1 MEETMNAA
9 ETIEEEAKHA
19 EVIELRARIVVD
31 ERPWW
36 LKLEVTR
43 YARKWT
49 AGKVDQ
55 WGPQYAA
62 RASDFKQPTVA
73 KALAHAKAQLAD
85 AELRPGTVEIS
96 VKKGRVTG
104 AKLKDEAL
112 EALCEAWGIAVPDAK
127 ALKAA
132 QKEFREEKKTE
143 KAEKA
148 GLKQKVKDQEAKRVA
163 AAQVESRPDEKVTDL
178 PSFLKGIESRADRS
192 KLRKALKMLK
202 ADRFELFNDVRDTE
216 VIGVVKS
223 QTDAKLRYACR
234 LGADGSYSCCTQNL
248 NVCGGLRGSMC
259 KHLLVLVV
267 GLVQARELDPTLAD
281 AWIEKTIGIKALL
294 DRDAMSEVF
303 LRYQG
308 AEAGEVDW
316 RPTETVPE
324 DFYAF

>member
-1 MEETMNAA
+1 MNAA
-9 ETIEEEAKHA
+9 ETIEDEAKHA
-19 EVIELRARIVVD
+19 DAIELRARLVV
-31 ERPWW
+31 EGEPWW
-36 LKLEVTR
+36 LTLEVTR
-43 YARKWT
+43 FARKWT
-49 AGKVDQ
+49 AGKVDPT
-55 WGPQYAA
+55 GPQYAA

-73 KALAHAKAQLAD
+73 KALVHANAHLPD
-85 AELRPGTVEIS
+85 SELRPGSVEVS

-104 AKLKDEAL
+104 TKLRGEAV
-112 EALCEAWGIAVPDAK
+112 EALCEAWGLAVPDGK
-127 ALKAA
+127 ALKVG
-132 QKEFREEKKTE
+132 QKEFRDEK

-148 GLKQKVKDQEAKRVA
+148 ERDRLKQKVKDQEAKRVA
-163 AAQVESRPDEKVTDL
+163 IAQAKSRPTERVTDL
-178 PSFLKGIESRADRS
+178 PSFLKGIESRADRK
-192 KLRKALKMLK
+192 KLKKALKMLK
-202 ADRFELFNDVRDTE
+202 ADRFELFNDVRADE
-216 VIGVVKS
+216 VVGVVKS

-234 LGADGSYSCCTQNL
+234 LGSDGSYSCCTQNL

-267 GLVQARELDPTLAD
+267 GLVQARELDPAVAD